1 MKKILLL
8 SSLIASLTTM
18 SEVTGYIEGTAKGK
32 VEFEQN
38 DTKGSIDK
46 LGIKGEF
53 KTKNV
58 TIGARK
64 IKGE

>member
-53 KTKNV
+53 KTKM
-58 TIGARK
+58 
-64 IKGE
+64 